1 MLTDLYNT
9 FFYCYV
15 FQGRTT
21 INISDGITVKDEGIL
36 ISATDLQLKKV
47 KKGTFVIWLD
57 NTNLVAFLQTSK
69 TLSPIDMTESD
80 KTILDILVQV

>member
-47 KKGTFVIWLD
+47 KKGTFVI
-57 NTNLVAFLQTSK
+57 
-69 TLSPIDMTESD
+69 
-80 KTILDILVQV
+80 